1 MNMEKALVF
10 SLGSQ
15 EFSVRISAV
24 KEIKEWTKPTPFPAA
39 PTFVEG
45 VVNVRGSVIPLVDM
59 AQMMGV
65 SEAQNEKK
73 AIIFLK
79 NGSKIIG
86 FSVSNVTD
94 ISEVDETD
102 FKSLPEL
109 SSDNLKY
116 FSNGIQ
122 SLGDRLIFS
131 VNVSSLFEG
140 SLQ

>member
-1 MNMEKALVF
+1 MEKALVF
-10 SLGSQ
+10 SLGDQ
-15 EFSVRISAV
+15 EFSVQISAV
-24 KEIKEWTKPTPFPAA
+24 KEIKEWAKATPFPAA
-39 PTFVEG
+39 PLFVEG
-45 VVNVRGSVIPLVDM
+45 VVNVRGAVIPLVDM
-59 AQMMGV
+59 AQMMGIAEE
-65 SEAQNEKK
+65 SHEKK

-79 NGSKIIG
+79 NGSKVIG
-86 FSVSNVTD
+86 FSVTNVTD
-94 ISEVDETD
+94 ISDVDETD

-122 SLGDRLIFS
+122 SLGDRMIFS

>member
-1 MNMEKALVF
+1 MIKEKALVF
-10 SLGSQ
+10 SLGNQ
-15 EFSVRISAV
+15 EFSIRISAV
-24 KEIKEWTKPTPFPAA
+24 KEIKSWAKATPFPAA

-45 VVNVRGSVIPLVDM
+45 VVNVRGTVIPLVDM
-59 AQMMGV
+59 AKMMGI
-65 SEAQNEKK
+65 SEDCHEKK

-79 NGSKIIG
+79 NESKVIG

-94 ISEVDETD
+94 ISNIAESG
-102 FKSLPEL
+102 FKELPEL

-122 SLGDRLIFS
+122 SIEDRLIFS
-131 VNVSSLFEG
+131 VNVSSLFAG